1 MAHAAEKRTFGR
13 AILGGVNQ
21 TSVEQVPASAADEMA
36 LCLRLSERCAAAG
49 EHREALRHY
58 QRYHLLYA
66 QQMEQRLSAQSAGV
80 DPALLDPDTG
90 LASQQALRKQLPL
103 MLQRA
108 QAGAAGLCMARIELD
123 ALQPAKGLPAEIR
136 TAVLRELG
144 ALLRANSRSKDL
156 AAADPGGLL
165 TLVISDVE
173 LAMARSI
180 CERLRRAVQ
189 NHDWARLHAPLRV
202 SLSIGLTALRHG
214 DDERVLCTRAD
225 GGLASARRDG
235 GNCVRSGA

>member
-1 MAHAAEKRTFGR
+1 
-13 AILGGVNQ
+13 
-21 TSVEQVPASAADEMA
+21 MA
-36 LCLRLSERCAAAG
+36 LSLRLSESCAAAG

-66 QQMEQRLSAQSAGV
+66 QQMEQRLSAQSASL
-80 DPALLDPDTG
+80 DPALLDPVTG
-90 LASQQALRKQLPL
+90 LASQQALQTQLPQ

-108 QAGAAGLCMARIELD
+108 QASAAGLCMARIELD
-123 ALQPAKGLPAEIR
+123 ALQPSKGLPAEIR

-156 AAADPGGLL
+156 AAADAGGLL

-214 DDERVLCTRAD
+214 DDARLLSARAD